1 MSSRPKK
8 QTGAAQAE
16 NMAVSLQ
23 PDEYKV
29 IIIGALSVGKTSM
42 LLRYVHDMFEDRVS
56 RFVSEEKKPVVVNG
70 KEIIL
75 DIWDTAGQ
83 ERFQSITNR
92 FYQDTHAVLIIYDV
106 TSEESFHDV
115 DFWVREVQYY
125 LPQELDDG
133 MPVLFAGNK
142 KDLIDKN
149 YDPEQKMVSFRQVQ
163 EIANAYGFIKPIEC
177 SAKTGENVKK
187 VFMTLATELLR
198 RRKQHV
204 TTIVPSTKHRCCL
217 TS

>member
-1 MSSRPKK
+1 
-8 QTGAAQAE
+8 
-16 NMAVSLQ
+16 
-23 PDEYKV
+23 
-29 IIIGALSVGKTSM
+29 
-42 LLRYVHDMFEDRVS
+42 
-56 RFVSEEKKPVVVNG
+56 
-70 KEIIL
+70 
-75 DIWDTAGQ
+75 
-83 ERFQSITNR
+83 
-92 FYQDTHAVLIIYDV
+92 
-106 TSEESFHDV
+106 
-115 DFWVREVQYY
+115 
-125 LPQELDDG
+125 

>member
-1 MSSRPKK
+1 MCISH
-8 QTGAAQAE
+8 
-16 NMAVSLQ
+16 
-23 PDEYKV
+23 
-29 IIIGALSVGKTSM
+29 LSPFIHIFTHTHTHTITTHTHTYTCTHTHIHTHTHTTHNT
-42 LLRYVHDMFEDRVS
+42 RTYPH
-56 RFVSEEKKPVVVNG
+56 
-70 KEIIL
+70 
-75 DIWDTAGQ
+75 THTGQ

-133 MPVLFAGNK
+133 MPVIFAGNK
-142 KDLIDKN
+142 KDLIDKSALN
-149 YDPEQKMVSFRQVQ
+149 QKTVNFRQVQ
-163 EIANAYGFIKPIEC
+163 EIANAYGFLKPIEC

-187 VFMTLATELLR
+187 IFVTLATELLR

-204 TTIVPSTKHRCCL
+204 TTIVPTSKHKCCL
-217 TS
+217 TG